1 MRSAT
6 VGVIGHVDHG
16 KTALVRA
23 LTGIDTDRLAEEKR
37 RGISIVLGFSH
48 LDVAG
53 GEIDLIDMPGHERFV
68 RTMISGA
75 TGIDAV
81 LLVVDAREGIQPQ
94 TVEHAGIAGLIGVR
108 RGIVAITKCD
118 LVPATDAVA
127 VGEAAIKLA
136 RAAGIGEVTAVRTS
150 AVTGEGLDELRL
162 RLGSLLDSGGGREDA
177 GVFWLP
183 TDRVFA
189 VPGFGTVVTGTLRR
203 GILSVGDEV
212 ELTPGGR
219 KARVRSLQIHG
230 RPVEAATPGRRVAV
244 NLRGVG
250 QSGVSRGTALASLGL
265 LTDSRWLD
273 AGLSLLTSAP
283 EELRGGTVV
292 RLLTGTTETPAR
304 VRLLDRDRLEPGES
318 AMVQLF
324 TESPVS
330 VPAGEPFI
338 IRTLSPPA
346 TIGGGRILDPASR
359 RRRRHDQ
366 GILEGLRV
374 LAEAAPAEI
383 LAERLR
389 AAGAEGCGMTE
400 LARLLVVSPE
410 RLRACLKD
418 AGAVVLP
425 DGTVLDGTAAREL
438 ECEVLALVE
447 KHHRDH
453 PTEPGLPRDRLGK
466 SAAAI
471 AAALIA
477 RGELRNEQGR
487 LRHRDFDPTALLP
500 ERDRRLIAA
509 VEREFLSGGLM
520 PPDASAVVGND
531 RERFQAIRYLTR
543 TGVLVRAADRV
554 QKREILFHR
563 DALAKAQRIMT
574 IHLADR
580 RGGFLVGDLG
590 KLLGISRK
598 YSIPLLE
605 HLDAIRFTRRLD
617 DRRVISETIGKTS
630 GT

>member
-48 LDVAG
+48 LAVAG

-75 TGIDAV
+75 TGIDTV

-108 RGIVAITKCD
+108 RGVVAVTKCD
-118 LVPATDAVA
+118 LAPVTDAVA
-127 VGEAAIKLA
+127 SREAAIKLA

-150 AVTGEGLDELRL
+150 TVTGEGLDELRL
-162 RLGSLLDSGGGREDA
+162 RLGSLLDSEGGQEDA

-189 VPGFGTVVTGTLRR
+189 VPGFGTVLTGTLRR
-203 GILSVGDEV
+203 GALSVGDEV

-230 RPVEAATPGRRVAV
+230 RPVETASPGRRVAV
-244 NLRGVG
+244 NLRGIE
-250 QSGVSRGTALASLGL
+250 QSDVPRGTALASPGL
-265 LTDSRWLD
+265 LTGSRWLD
-273 AGLSLLTSAP
+273 AGLTLLTSAP

-318 AMVQLF
+318 AVVQLF
-324 TESPVS
+324 TEAPVS

-338 IRTLSPPA
+338 IRTLSPSA

-366 GILEGLRV
+366 AILAGLRV

-389 AAGAEGCGMTE
+389 AAGTEGCGMPE

-410 RLRACLKD
+410 RLHGCLKD
-418 AGAVVLP
+418 AGAIVLP
-425 DGTVLDGTAAREL
+425 NGTVLDGTAAREL

-487 LRHRDFDPTALLP
+487 LRHRDFDPAALLP

-509 VEREFLSGGLM
+509 VERQFLSGGLM

-580 RGGFLVGDLG
+580 SGGFLVGDLG

>member
-1 MRSAT
+1 MRSAL

-48 LDVAG
+48 LVTAG

-75 TGIDAV
+75 TGIGAV

-94 TVEHAGIAGLIGVR
+94 TVEHVGIAGLIGVR
-108 RGIVAITKCD
+108 RGIVAVTKCD
-118 LVPATDAVA
+118 LVPVEEAVA
-127 VGEAAIKLA
+127 AGEAAAGLA
-136 RAAGIGEVTAVRTS
+136 RDAGIAEVTAVRTS
-150 AVTGEGLDELRL
+150 AVTGEGLDELR
-162 RLGSLLDSGGGREDA
+162 RLLGDLPEGSAGLGDS

-203 GILSVGDEV
+203 GALSVGDEV

-230 RPVEAATPGRRVAV
+230 RPVETAPPGRRTAV
-244 NLRGVG
+244 NLRGVD
-250 QSGVSRGTALASLGL
+250 QSDVPRGTALASPGL
-265 LTDSRWLD
+265 LTGSRWLD
-273 AGLSLLTSAP
+273 AELTVLATASK
-283 EELRGGTVV
+283 ELRSGAVV
-292 RLLTGTTETPAR
+292 RLLTGTVETSAR
-304 VRLLDRDRLEPGES
+304 LRLLDRDRLEPGTS
-318 AMVQLF
+318 ALVQLF
-324 TESPVS
+324 TESS
-330 VPAGEPFI
+330 IAVPAGEPFI
-338 IRTLSPPA
+338 IRTPSPPA
-346 TIGGGRILDPASR
+346 TVGGGRILDPVSR
-359 RRRRHDQ
+359 RHRRHD
-366 GILEGLRV
+366 GRTLAGLRV
-374 LAEAAPAEI
+374 LAEAPPAET
-383 LAERLR
+383 LADRLR
-389 AAGAEGCGMTE
+389 AAGTTGCAEAD
-400 LARLLVVSPE
+400 LARLLAVSPH
-410 RLRACLKD
+410 RLHRYFKD
-418 AGAVVLP
+418 AGAILLP
-425 DGTVLDGTAAREL
+425 DGTVLDGTAGRTL

-453 PTEPGLPRDRLGK
+453 PAEPGLPRDRLGRNAGAM
-466 SAAAI
+466 AAV
-471 AAALIA
+471 LVE

-487 LRHRDFDPTALLP
+487 LRHRDFDPAALLP
-500 ERDRRLIAA
+500 ERSRRLIAA

-531 RERFQAIRYLTR
+531 RERFQAILYLTR
-543 TGVLVRAADRV
+543 TGVLVRATDRV
-554 QKREILFHR
+554 QKRDILFHR
-563 DALAKAQRIMT
+563 DALVKAQRIMKT
-574 IHLADR
+574 HLADR
-580 RGGFLVGDLG
+580 NGGFLVGDLG

-617 DRRVISETIGKTS
+617 DRRVISEAAERTPGS
-630 GT
+630 

>member
-48 LDVAG
+48 LAVAG

-81 LLVVDAREGIQPQ
+81 LLVVDAGEGIQPQ

-108 RGIVAITKCD
+108 RGIVAVTKCD
-118 LVPATDAVA
+118 LVPAKDAVA
-127 VGEAAIKLA
+127 SGETAIKLA

-150 AVTGEGLDELRL
+150 AITGEGLDELRL
-162 RLGSLLDSGGGREDA
+162 RLGSLLDSGDGREDA
-177 GVFWLP
+177 AVFWLP

-203 GILSVGDEV
+203 GALSVGDEV

-230 RPVEAATPGRRVAV
+230 RPVETATPGRRVAV
-244 NLRGVG
+244 NLRSVE
-250 QSGVSRGTALASLGL
+250 QSDVPRGTALASPGL
-265 LTDSRWLD
+265 LTGSRWLD
-273 AGLSLLTSAP
+273 IGLTLLTSAP
-283 EELRGGTVV
+283 EEIRSGTVV
-292 RLLTGTTETPAR
+292 RLLAGTVETSAR
-304 VRLLDRDRLEPGES
+304 LRLLDRDRLEPGES
-318 AMVQLF
+318 AMAQLF
-324 TESPVS
+324 TEVS
-330 VPAGEPFI
+330 VSMPAGEPFI
-338 IRTLSPPA
+338 IRTLSPLA

-366 GILEGLRV
+366 GILAGLQV

-389 AAGAEGCGMTE
+389 GAGADGCGMPE

-418 AGAVVLP
+418 AGATVLP
-425 DGTVLDGTAAREL
+425 DGTVLDGTAVLEL

-471 AAALIA
+471 AAALIT

-487 LRHRDFDPTALLP
+487 LRHRDFDPAALLP

-580 RGGFLVGDLG
+580 SGGFLVGDLG

-598 YSIPLLE
+598 FSIPLLE

>member
-16 KTALVRA
+16 KTALVRT

-81 LLVVDAREGIQPQ
+81 LLTVDAREGIQPQ

-108 RGIVAITKCD
+108 RGIVAVTKCD
-118 LVPATDAVA
+118 LVPVTDAVA
-127 VGEAAIKLA
+127 VGETAIKLA
-136 RAAGIGEVTAVRTS
+136 RAAGIGAVTAVRTS

-162 RLGSLLDSGGGREDA
+162 RLGNLLDSGGGREDA

-189 VPGFGTVVTGTLRR
+189 MPGFGTVVTGTLRR
-203 GILSVGDEV
+203 GALSVGDEV

-219 KARVRSLQIHG
+219 KARVRSLQIHS
-230 RPVEAATPGRRVAV
+230 RPVETASPGRRVAV
-244 NLRGVG
+244 NLRGVE
-250 QSGVSRGTALASLGL
+250 QSGVPRGTALASPGL
-265 LTDSRWLD
+265 LTGSRWLD
-273 AGLSLLTSAP
+273 TRLTLLVSAP

-292 RLLTGTTETPAR
+292 RLLTGTTETSAR

-324 TESPVS
+324 TEAAVS

-346 TIGGGRILDPASR
+346 TIGGGRVLAPASR
-359 RRRRHDQ
+359 RHRRHDH
-366 GILEGLRV
+366 GIVAGLRV
-374 LAEAAPAEI
+374 LAESRPAEI

-389 AAGAEGCGMTE
+389 AAGAGGCGMPD
-400 LARLLVVSPE
+400 LARLLVVSPD
-410 RLRACLKD
+410 RLRAYLKD

-438 ECEVLALVE
+438 ECEVLARVE

-453 PTEPGLPRDRLGK
+453 PTESGLPRDRLGN
-466 SAAAI
+466 STSAI

-487 LRHRDFDPTALLP
+487 LRHRDFDPAALLP

-509 VEREFLSGGLM
+509 VEREFLAGGLM
-520 PPDASAVVGND
+520 PPDASAVVRND

-580 RGGFLVGDLG
+580 SGGFLVGDLG

-617 DRRVISETIGKTS
+617 DRRVLAETLEKLS

>member
-16 KTALVRA
+16 KTALVQA

-68 RTMISGA
+68 RTMIAGA

-81 LLVVDAREGIQPQ
+81 LLTVDAREGIQPQ

-108 RGIVAITKCD
+108 RGIVAVTKCD
-118 LVPATDAVA
+118 LVPVTDALA
-127 VGEAAIKLA
+127 VGEAAVRLA

-150 AVTGEGLDELRL
+150 AVTGEGVDELRL
-162 RLGSLLDSGGGREDA
+162 RLGCLLDSGGGREDS

-203 GILSVGDEV
+203 GALSVGDEV

-230 RPVEAATPGRRVAV
+230 RPVEAAMPGRRVAV

-250 QSGVSRGTALASLGL
+250 QSGVSRGTALASPGL
-265 LTDSRWLD
+265 LTGSRWLD
-273 AGLSLLTSAP
+273 IGLALLASAP

-292 RLLTGTTETPAR
+292 RLLTGTTETSAR

-318 AMVQLF
+318 AMAQLF
-324 TESPVS
+324 TEAAVS

-338 IRTLSPPA
+338 IRTPSPPA
-346 TIGGGRILDPASR
+346 TIGGGRVLDPASR

-366 GILEGLRV
+366 GILAGLRV
-374 LAEAAPAEI
+374 LAEAPPAEI

-389 AAGAEGCGMTE
+389 AAGAEGCGMPE
-400 LARLLVVSPE
+400 LARLLVVSPD
-410 RLRACLKD
+410 RLCIYLKE

-425 DGTVLDGTAAREL
+425 DGTVLAGTAAREL

-466 SAAAI
+466 RASAI

-477 RGELRNEQGR
+477 RGELRNERGR
-487 LRHRDFDPTALLP
+487 LRHRDFDPAALLP

-574 IHLADR
+574 IHLANR
-580 RGGFLVGDLG
+580 SGGFLVGDLG

-617 DRRVISETIGKTS
+617 DRRVISDTTGKTS

>member
-68 RTMISGA
+68 RTMIAGA

-81 LLVVDAREGIQPQ
+81 LLTVDAREGIQPQ

-108 RGIVAITKCD
+108 RGIVAVTKCD
-118 LVPATDAVA
+118 LVPVTDALA
-127 VGEAAIKLA
+127 VGEAAVRLA

-150 AVTGEGLDELRL
+150 AVTGEGVDELRL
-162 RLGSLLDSGGGREDA
+162 RLGCLLDSGGGREDS

-203 GILSVGDEV
+203 GALSVGDEV

-230 RPVEAATPGRRVAV
+230 RPVEAAMPGRRVAV

-250 QSGVSRGTALASLGL
+250 QSGVSRGTALASPSL
-265 LTDSRWLD
+265 LTGSRWLD
-273 AGLSLLTSAP
+273 IGLALLASAP

-292 RLLTGTTETPAR
+292 RLLTGTTETSAR

-318 AMVQLF
+318 AMAQLF
-324 TESPVS
+324 TEAPVS
-330 VPAGEPFI
+330 VPSGEPFI

-346 TIGGGRILDPASR
+346 TIGGGRVLDPASR

-366 GILEGLRV
+366 GILAGLRV
-374 LAEAAPAEI
+374 LAEAPPAEI

-389 AAGAEGCGMTE
+389 AAGAEGCGMPE
-400 LARLLVVSPE
+400 LARLLVVSPD
-410 RLRACLKD
+410 RLCIYLKE

-425 DGTVLDGTAAREL
+425 DGTVLAGTAAREL

-466 SAAAI
+466 RASAI

-487 LRHRDFDPTALLP
+487 LRHRDFDPAALLP

-531 RERFQAIRYLTR
+531 RERFQVIRYLTR

-580 RGGFLVGDLG
+580 SGGFLVGDLG

-617 DRRVISETIGKTS
+617 DRRVISETTGKTS